1 MCNEP
6 ISLETMTAANPN
18 DNEIYVV
25 KLNAEQYDL
34 DEVAEIFATIKN
46 QLSDDSIVVLLP
58 YNVQLEVDDINNV
71 INYLES
77 VKKN

>member
-1 MCNEP
+1 MYNEP

-25 KLNAEQYDL
+25 KLNAERYDL

>member
-18 DNEIYVV
+18 NNEIYVV

-71 INYLES
+71 ITYLES
-77 VKKN
+77 VKRH

>member
-1 MCNEP
+1 MCNES

-18 DNEIYVV
+18 NNEIYVI

-34 DEVAEIFATIKN
+34 DEAAEIFTTVKN

-58 YNVQLEVDDINNV
+58 YNVQLEVDV
-71 INYLES
+71 IDNLITYLES
-77 VKKN
+77 VKRY

>member
-18 DNEIYVV
+18 NNEIYVV

>member
-18 DNEIYVV
+18 NNEIYVV

-46 QLSDDSIVVLLP
+46 QLSNDSIVVLLP

>member
-1 MCNEP
+1 MCNES

-18 DNEIYVV
+18 NNEIYVI

-34 DEVAEIFATIKN
+34 DEVTEIFTTIKS

-58 YNVQLEVDDINNV
+58 YNVQLEVDEIDNV
-71 INYLES
+71 ITYLES
-77 VKKN
+77 VKRH

>member
-1 MCNEP
+1 MCDKS

-18 DNEIYVV
+18 NNEIYVI

-34 DEVAEIFATIKN
+34 DEIPEIFTTIKN
-46 QLSDDSIVVLLP
+46 QLPHDSNVVLLP

-71 INYLES
+71 IMYLES
-77 VKKN
+77 VKQY

>member
-18 DNEIYVV
+18 NNEIYVV

-58 YNVQLEVDDINNV
+58 YNVQLEVDDINNI